1 MLCVWDTLFFC
12 NPAGPPDVEQ
22 ACEPSVRT
30 WSPNAGIEQGVVG
43 LSECPLQGC
52 MLQLQFAYPLV
63 PDSLTVWVTFFSPE
77 ETALPAIHNILLL
90 TVSGNNISLGP
101 SNVFCD
107 TPLTLK
113 LDIEEEVYGVQFFTM
128 EQHLE
133 IDATLLAS
141 KQDCLLCRHCQPL
154 HYRLLRQPPFT
165 HAPHDLLLNEPT
177 RRYTDRWVTWEVNI
191 FIWKKVL
198 HHSSLFATQYI
209 LNGFLLRNSSS
220 K

>member
-1 MLCVWDTLFFC
+1 M
-12 NPAGPPDVEQ
+12 EQ
-22 ACEPSVRT
+22 PCEPSVRT

-52 MLQLQFAYPLV
+52 MLQLEFTYPLV

-90 TVSGNNISLGP
+90 TVGGGTISLGP

-113 LDIEEEVYGVQFFTM
+113 LDTKEEVYGVQFFTM

-141 KQDCLLCRHCQPL
+141 KPGNKLCKDCQPL
-154 HYRLLRQPPFT
+154 RYQLLRQPHFT
-165 HAPHDLLLNEPT
+165 HAQYGLMLNEPT
-177 RRYTDRWVTWEVNI
+177 RRYTDR
-191 FIWKKVL
+191 
-198 HHSSLFATQYI
+198 
-209 LNGFLLRNSSS
+209 
-220 K
+220 